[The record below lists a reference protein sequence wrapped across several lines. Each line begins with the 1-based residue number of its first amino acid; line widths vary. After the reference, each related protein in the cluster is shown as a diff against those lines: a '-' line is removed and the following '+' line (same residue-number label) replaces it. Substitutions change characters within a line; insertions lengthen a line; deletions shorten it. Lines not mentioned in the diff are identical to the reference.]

1 VEGGLAV
8 LSLPSFDPPQLNA
21 IIRALQ
27 RSAPFPRNALSAS
40 GSSRE
45 SNKTPIDDSDFVPGR
60 RTKRVKP
67 ILTPELSLMGALIEG
82 RVFKAPDVQEVAKL
96 PTLVTLHAQ
105 IVGLLSSPATQ
116 LAGVLSQAGGG
127 QLVRTLA
134 GFQKGL
140 EEAKKI
146 DIDNPY

>member
-1 VEGGLAV
+1 
-8 LSLPSFDPPQLNA
+8 
-21 IIRALQ
+21 
-27 RSAPFPRNALSAS
+27 
-40 GSSRE
+40 
-45 SNKTPIDDSDFVPGR
+45 
-60 RTKRVKP
+60 
-67 ILTPELSLMGALIEG
+67 MGALIEG